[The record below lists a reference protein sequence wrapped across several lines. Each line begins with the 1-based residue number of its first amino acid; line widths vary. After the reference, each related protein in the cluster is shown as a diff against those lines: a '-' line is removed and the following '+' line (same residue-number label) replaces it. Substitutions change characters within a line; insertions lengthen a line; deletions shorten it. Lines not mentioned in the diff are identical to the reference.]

1 MKFTLIATSAAL
13 GLMTGLTTVL
23 AAADVIVSTTSPAL
37 LTRDQK
43 ATNACFNAFIG
54 DLFPGRSARVRTV
67 TPANGV
73 DVFPSSDSGS
83 LLAPFKVMEVV
94 MTANLTHGHALLAKS
109 VCRVNGDAKVL
120 RVSTQVTDPAK
131 LVGLTVKD
139 LSLAM
144 SNR

>member
-1 MKFTLIATSAAL
+1 LRPRTSQFL
-13 GLMTGLTTVL
+13 R
-23 AAADVIVSTTSPAL
+23 PRQPP

-54 DLFPGRSARVRTV
+54 DLFPGKSAPVRTV

-73 DVFPSSDSGS
+73 DVFSSSDSGS
-83 LLAPFKVMEVV
+83 LLARFKVMEIV
-94 MTANLTHGHALLAKS
+94 MTANLAHGNTLLAKS

-120 RVSTQVTDPAK
+120 RVSTQITDPAK
-131 LVGLTVKD
+131 LARLTVKD